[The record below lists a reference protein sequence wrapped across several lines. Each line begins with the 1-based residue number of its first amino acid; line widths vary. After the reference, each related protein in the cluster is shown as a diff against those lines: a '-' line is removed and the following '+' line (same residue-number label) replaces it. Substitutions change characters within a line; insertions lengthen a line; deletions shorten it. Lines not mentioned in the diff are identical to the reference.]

1 VGMLLL
7 VYPISRHD
15 VWKEYKSSKSSTIA
29 HYLYAHH
36 FSILRFCFCHLSGG
50 ECRLMVLTRVSTP
63 PRIVS
68 HRLLTAACMHSASR
82 ITLHSRCICPILPPP
97 PPPSFEWGTEPKS
110 HYLIQVTIIHP
121 AQSLSSL
128 HHRNGRRQALHTH
141 TPRWDTLR
149 SNILIIRFSRL
160 YSRSRGDEL

>member
-1 VGMLLL
+1 MLLL

-97 PPPSFEWGTEPKS
+97 PPPLLRVGDGTKIPLS
-110 HYLIQVTIIHP
+110 NSSDDHP
-121 AQSLSSL
+121 S
-128 HHRNGRRQALHTH
+128 RT
-141 TPRWDTLR
+141 DTLL
-149 SNILIIRFSRL
+149 SPSPQWQKTNPVH
-160 YSRSRGDEL
+160 